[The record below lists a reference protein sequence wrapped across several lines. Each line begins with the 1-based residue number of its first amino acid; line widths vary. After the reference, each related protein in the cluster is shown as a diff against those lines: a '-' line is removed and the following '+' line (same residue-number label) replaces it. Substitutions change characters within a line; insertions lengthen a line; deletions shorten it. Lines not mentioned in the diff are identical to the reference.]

1 MILVKSFPTNSHSKE
16 ATKSAFFSE
25 SYSMSIQSILITF
38 WIEESAESN
47 ISKDVFMFAIKNQ
60 HSADFV

>member
-1 MILVKSFPTNSHSKE
+1 
-16 ATKSAFFSE
+16 
-25 SYSMSIQSILITF
+25 MSIQSILITF